1 MQDAFNPI
9 EFLDYLRAR
18 WRVLASACALAAAVA
33 AAGSLLL
40 PKRYTANA
48 VIVIEPPGSD
58 PRAATVVSPMYL
70 ESLKTYERFALSDSL
85 FARAAQRFHLQDAG
99 GAPSLESLKQKVLKV
114 SKPSDT
120 KILEIDVTL
129 SEPKLA
135 QSVVQFLA
143 EETVEMSHQEN
154 TAADR
159 EMLEQAEKQAAE
171 AARRLQEAQA
181 ASANFAA
188 RAPVEAIQSAIAR
201 SADSLTTLRP
211 AAVEA
216 EADAAGI
223 EEQAKQS
230 GDPFATERLP
240 QMRARAAALNQRVEE
255 INRSIDANTARLSR
269 WEAEKRNA
277 DTNLTAAE
285 AAYRA
290 ASARL
295 QEARAT
301 AGTRVERLRVI
312 DPGIVPQRP
321 SFPNLPL
328 NVMVAA
334 LLALVASLVYLNVGF
349 TYRRKMPGLRPVITR
364 GRSA

>member
-18 WRVLASACALAAAVA
+18 WRVLAAACALAAALA

-48 VIVIEPPGSD
+48 VIVIEPPGND
-58 PRAATVVSPMYL
+58 PRAATVVSPVYL

-85 FARAAQRFHLQDAG
+85 FARAAQRFHLQDAS

-114 SKPSDT
+114 SKPNDT
-120 KILEIDVTL
+120 KILEIEVTL
-129 SEPKLA
+129 NEPKLA

-143 EETVEMSHQEN
+143 EETVEMSRQEN

-159 EMLEQAEKQAAE
+159 ETLDQAEKQVAE
-171 AARRLQEAQA
+171 AAHKLQEAQT

-188 RAPVEAIQSAIAR
+188 RAPVEAMQGAIAR

-216 EADAAGI
+216 EAEAAGI
-223 EEQAKQS
+223 EEQAKQG

-240 QMRARAAALNQRVEE
+240 QMRARAAALNQRVAE
-255 INRSIDANTARLSR
+255 INRAIDANTALLSR
-269 WEAEKRNA
+269 WGAEKRNT
-277 DTNLTAAE
+277 DTDLTAAE

-295 QEARAT
+295 QDARAT
-301 AGTRVERLRVI
+301 AGMRVERLRVI

-328 NVMVAA
+328 NVIVAA
-334 LLALVASLVYLNVGF
+334 LLALVASLAYLSVAFG
-349 TYRRKMPGLRPVITR
+349 YRRKITGLRPVITR